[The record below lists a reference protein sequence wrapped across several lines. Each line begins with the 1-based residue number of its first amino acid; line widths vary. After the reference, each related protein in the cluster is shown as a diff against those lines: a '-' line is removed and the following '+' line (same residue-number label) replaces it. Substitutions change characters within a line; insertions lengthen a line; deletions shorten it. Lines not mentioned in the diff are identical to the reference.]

1 MPSIR
6 LKGLSFALACLLG
19 AGWMIRTAAAQEV
32 PTDDCKN
39 AATNESVVVNG
50 VARTYVLYVPCRYR
64 AHESA
69 LLVALHGRFGT
80 GAGFEAS
87 SQLDEKANREGFAV
101 VYPDALID
109 AVGSANW
116 NYYYDPFFINAP
128 DDVGFIRA
136 LIDLLLGRL
145 RPDPRRI
152 YVTGTSAG
160 GFMAQTL
167 GVALSDRV
175 AAIGVVEGGISV
187 ITPTS
192 PPSVPNATRPVSVLM
207 LKGDQDAANFY
218 CGAVFTQFGVVE
230 SSTDQDFSYWTGP
243 AANRCT
249 RFDTT
254 APFCSSVGT
263 VGATSTT
270 FGQPTA
276 VVAKEATGCKDGV
289 EVKVYRLIGGVDR
302 WNLNPM
308 NVPGQIPY
316 NPDLNAHTGVTTNDI
331 LWKFFA
337 RHPKNHGPEAP

>member
-1 MPSIR
+1 MPSTR
-6 LKGLSFALACLLG
+6 LKGLSFVLACVLG
-19 AGWMIRTAAAQEV
+19 LGRMITGAAQEP

-39 AATNESVVVNG
+39 TSTSESLVVNG
-50 VARTYVLYVPCRYR
+50 VVRTYVLYVPCGFRPR
-64 AHESA
+64 ESA
-69 LLVALHGRFGT
+69 LLVAMHGRSGT

-87 SQLDEKANREGFAV
+87 SHLDEKANREGFAV

-109 AVGSANW
+109 SVGSANW
-116 NYYYDPFFINAP
+116 NYYYDPFFFTNAP
-128 DDVGFIRA
+128 DDVGFVRA
-136 LIDLLLGRL
+136 LIDLLRGRL

-187 ITPTS
+187 ITPAS
-192 PPSVPNATRPVSVLM
+192 PQSVPNATAPISVLM
-207 LKGDQDAANFY
+207 LKGDQDGANFY
-218 CGAVFTQFGVVE
+218 CGTVFTQFGVVE
-230 SSTDQDFSYWTGP
+230 SSADQDFSYWTGP
-243 AANRCT
+243 AGNSCT
-249 RFDTT
+249 RIDTN

-263 VGATSTT
+263 VGPNGTT

-276 VVAKEATGCKDGV
+276 VVEKEARGCKDHV

-302 WNLNPM
+302 WNLDPM

-331 LWKFFA
+331 VWNFFA
-337 RHPKNHGPEAP
+337 RHPKRSDGP